1 MRDDVAAQ
9 ERSRAN
15 RKVRSMKE
23 QRKKLRCLDLSAK
36 TRLIGFAAVAVLL
49 PATVLSPIQCKSL
62 IELQAKT
69 KVAVQENLR
78 QTLQQVS
85 RTLESRFRT
94 LASQD
99 LATLDPT
106 GFDSTSQSATTDY
119 LKARKRAAGLGI
131 VISSTCAGS
140 RRATAA
146 FADSRCIRW
155 LEGEEATQHPDIV
168 RLGRYFK
175 TALLR
180 HDPAD
185 ALKDT
190 LFYQD
195 PARPNEPEA
204 DCVYSFIA
212 MTNPA
217 DPYACGF
224 VSVAYSRDFI
234 QRVFLPS
241 AFGEAVQGL
250 PGLLQNP

>member
-1 MRDDVAAQ
+1 
-9 ERSRAN
+9 
-15 RKVRSMKE
+15 
-23 QRKKLRCLDLSAK
+23 
-36 TRLIGFAAVAVLL
+36 
-49 PATVLSPIQCKSL
+49 

-106 GFDSTSQSATTDY
+106 AFDTTNQSATTEY
-119 LKARKRAAGLGI
+119 LKRRKQPPGVVI
-131 VISSTCAGS
+131 VISSPWAGS
-140 RRATAA
+140 GRDTAA
-146 FADSRCIRW
+146 FADSCCVRW
-155 LEGEEATQHPDIV
+155 LEGEEASQHPDIV

-195 PARPNEPEA
+195 PARPNEAQA

-234 QRVFLPS
+234 QPVFLPS
-241 AFGEAVQGL
+241 AFGEAVHAF
-250 PGLLQNP
+250 PRPPPHPPPH